1 MIYLINKIKKRIH
14 SEEGVEYFPTVLY
27 AEAET
32 LLDASEKTIQFL
44 RNCENAYRMDDGG
57 FFIALYQMEE
67 EVDITIK

>member
-1 MIYLINKIKKRIH
+1 MIYLVNKIKRRVH

-27 AEAET
+27 AEGDS

-44 RNCENAYRMDDGG
+44 KNCGNSYRMDDGG

-67 EVDITIK
+67 EVEITIK